1 MHHGRIR
8 AAATALAI
16 GLVGCGPAPSG
27 APELASRVA
36 SQAGAAPGVDAG
48 AVSPAPLRTEAPT
61 ADVVR
66 ALAALPADRAGLR
79 DPSVDRFLRAYFSG
93 TCHGDE
99 RLGFD
104 EVCEHADPMPGAD
117 PSPWPDLMIGLRD
130 GGIASAVLLR
140 AGSTPPAWS
149 CMAVPGL
156 DAAKAC
162 FPPSTSAEDRA
173 RWMQQWTAF
182 FSSVD

>member
-1 MHHGRIR
+1 MHQGRIH
-8 AAATALAI
+8 AAIAALAM
-16 GLVGCGPAPSG
+16 GLAGCGPAPSG
-27 APELASRVA
+27 TPELATQVA
-36 SQAGAAPGVDAG
+36 SQAGPAPGVDAG
-48 AVSPAPLRTEAPT
+48 ALASAPLRTEAPT

-79 DPSVDRFLRAYFSG
+79 DPSVDRFLRAYFAG
-93 TCHGDE
+93 TCHGDD

-104 EVCEHADPMPGAD
+104 EVCEHVDAAPTED

-162 FPPSTSAEDRA
+162 FPPTTSAEDRA

-182 FSSVD
+182 FSSAD